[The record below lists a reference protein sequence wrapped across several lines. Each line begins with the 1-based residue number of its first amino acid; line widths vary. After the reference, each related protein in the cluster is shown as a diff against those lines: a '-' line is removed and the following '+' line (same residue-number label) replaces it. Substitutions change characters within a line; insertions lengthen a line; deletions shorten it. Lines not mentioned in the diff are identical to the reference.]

1 MLILNS
7 ILRERILQAVRACSL
22 YVNTMISMV
31 FTIVTKEERE
41 LHSTVVVLAF
51 LTQKTW
57 VQISLLPNYI
67 LVNFGAQRH

>member
-7 ILRERILQAVRACSL
+7 ILRERILQAVHACSL